1 MLTTAK
7 SLLMIKNAN
16 EKVDILMCQVN
27 NTFNTFNARKN
38 TFDKRIEQ
46 FHERSKSQL
55 HKK

>member
-55 HKK
+55 HKM

>member
-7 SLLMIKNAN
+7 SLLMIKNVN

-27 NTFNTFNARKN
+27 NTFNARKN